1 MASIRFILCTA
12 LTASALALACSSSS
26 TGSGT
31 SGGASGTSGTSGTFT
46 TGINKC
52 GGTSSSNC
60 TADEVKQ
67 YDDCFATACDSKFNE
82 CYGAGWKS
90 GTYSG
95 PCGTYI
101 ACFNACACGDTACFT
116 KCPDP
121 SAECAACRTSSSS
134 CSDGCKLPA
143 CGTASTSG
151 GTACA
156 KLAACCAKIESP
168 SFKQNCDQSKET
180 AGTDNDLCSTFVGVY
195 KTGCP

>member
-1 MASIRFILCTA
+1 MASTRFILCTA

-31 SGGASGTSGTSGTFT
+31 SGGASGTFT
-46 TGINKC
+46 NGINKC

-60 TADEVKQ
+60 TAAEVKQ
-67 YDDCFATACDSKFNE
+67 YDDCFATACDGKFAE
-82 CYGAGWKS
+82 CYGADWKA

-95 PCGTYI
+95 PCGTYT

-116 KCPDP
+116 KCPEP
-121 SAECAACRTSSSS
+121 SAECSDCRIRSSS

-180 AGTDNDLCSTFVGVY
+180 AGTDNDLCSTFVGIY

>member
-1 MASIRFILCTA
+1 MDCIRFILGTA
-12 LTASALALACSSSS
+12 LAASALAVACSSST
-26 TGSGT
+26 TGSGS
-31 SGGASGTSGTSGTFT
+31 SGGTSGSSGTFT
-46 TGINKC
+46 SGINKC
-52 GGTSSSNC
+52 GGTSSTNC
-60 TADEVKQ
+60 TPEQVKQ
-67 YDDCFATACDSKFNE
+67 YDECFATACDSKFAE

-90 GTYSG
+90 GTYAG

-121 SAECAACRTSSSS
+121 SAECSDCRIRSSS
-134 CSDGCKLPA
+134 CSDGCKLPT

-156 KLAACCAKIESP
+156 DLATCCAKIESP

-180 AGTDNDLCSTFVGVY
+180 AGTDNDLCKTFVGIY

>member
-1 MASIRFILCTA
+1 MASIRVILCTS
-12 LTASALALACSSSS
+12 LTASALALACSSST
-26 TGSGT
+26 TGNGT
-31 SGGASGTSGTSGTFT
+31 SGGASGPSGASGTFT
-46 TGINKC
+46 RGIDKC

-60 TADEVKQ
+60 TAAEVKQ
-67 YDDCFATACDSKFNE
+67 YDDCFATSCDSKFTE
-82 CYGAGWKS
+82 CYGAGWKG

-121 SAECAACRTSSSS
+121 SAECSACRTGSAS

-143 CGTASTSG
+143 CGTASSSG

-156 KLAACCAKIESP
+156 DLAGCCAKIQSP
-168 SFKQNCDQSKET
+168 TFKQNCDQSKET
-180 AGTDNDLCSTFVGVY
+180 AGTDSELCSSFY
-195 KTGCP
+195 SAFKSGCP

>member
-1 MASIRFILCTA
+1 MASIRFILGTA
-12 LTASALALACSSSS
+12 LAASALAVACSSST
-26 TGSGT
+26 TGSGS
-31 SGGASGTSGTSGTFT
+31 SGGTSGSSGTFT
-46 TGINKC
+46 SGINKC
-52 GGTSSSNC
+52 GGTSSTNC
-60 TADEVKQ
+60 TPEQVKQ
-67 YDDCFATACDSKFNE
+67 YDECFATACDSKFAE

-90 GTYSG
+90 GTYAG

-101 ACFNACACGDTACFT
+101 ACFNACGCGDTECFT

-121 SAECAACRTSSSS
+121 SAECSDCRIRSSS
-134 CSDGCKLPA
+134 CSDGCTLPK

-156 KLAACCAKIESP
+156 DLAACCAKIESP

-180 AGTDNDLCSTFVGVY
+180 AGTDNDLCKTFVGIY

>member
-1 MASIRFILCTA
+1 MASIRFILGTA
-12 LTASALALACSSSS
+12 LAASALAVACSSST
-26 TGSGT
+26 TGSGS
-31 SGGASGTSGTSGTFT
+31 SGGTSGSSGTFT
-46 TGINKC
+46 SGINKC
-52 GGTSSSNC
+52 GGTSSTNC
-60 TADEVKQ
+60 TPEQVKQ
-67 YDDCFATACDSKFNE
+67 YDECFATACDSKFAE

-90 GTYSG
+90 GTYAG

-101 ACFNACACGDTACFT
+101 ACFNACGCGDTACFT

-121 SAECAACRTSSSS
+121 SAECSDCRIRSSS
-134 CSDGCKLPA
+134 CSDGCKLPT

-156 KLAACCAKIESP
+156 DLATCCAKIESP

-180 AGTDNDLCSTFVGVY
+180 AGTDNDLCKTFVGIY

>member
-1 MASIRFILCTA
+1 MASIRVILCTS
-12 LTASALALACSSSS
+12 LTASALALACSSST
-26 TGSGT
+26 TGNGT
-31 SGGASGTSGTSGTFT
+31 SGGASGASGTFT
-46 TGINKC
+46 KGIDKC
-52 GGTSSSNC
+52 GGISSSNC
-60 TADEVKQ
+60 TPAEVKQ
-67 YDDCFATACDSKFNE
+67 YDDCFATACDSKFSE
-82 CYGAGWKS
+82 CYGADWKA
-90 GTYSG
+90 GVYAG
-95 PCGTYI
+95 PCGTYT
-101 ACFNACACGDTACFT
+101 ACFNACACGDTDCFT

-121 SAECAACRTSSSS
+121 SAECSACRIKSSS

-180 AGTDNDLCSTFVGVY
+180 AGTDNDLCSTFVGIY